1 MRRDENGIAVPH
13 EVDPRPWKTNFV
25 SGDRWLY
32 DCNGNPV
39 GLSGDTLEFIPHA
52 ANYHQRLADIVR
64 RISEWDKKFPK
75 STIHNVHAEKQ
86 FDQIVSDASYL
97 WAEMTDETESRG
109 E

>member
-1 MRRDENGIAVPH
+1 MKRDENGIAVPH
-13 EVDPRPWKTNFV
+13 DVDPRPWKMNVV

-39 GLSGDTLEFIPHA
+39 GRSRDTFEFIPHA

-64 RISEWDKKFPK
+64 RLADTPTNMEPTFFAGYVTRLIHESQSLWSEM
-75 STIHNVHAEKQ
+75 A
-86 FDQIVSDASYL
+86 
-97 WAEMTDETESRG
+97 DETKARG